1 MRPSTTNTTSVA
13 NHPGII
19 GYISQ
24 EHQGCHSQYNKTT
37 LHLSIMLFA
46 APEGTSIVKYYKVKV
61 HTKELP
67 CLDTCTDR
75 RDLEVMGQ
83 TFLQTWRFCF
93 KSLKWTSSPIWNL
106 HNWMAD
112 KDMNA
117 RLSSF
122 SDWVPVKNREDRKF
136 RCEHLIYNRYVH
148 KLRIAILIVGI
159 RYNTFFFFIHLHTQK
174 LILRISFRGKYLLM
188 ECEISI
194 QIPILIEIY
203 VCIVVYFQTCWGL
216 CVIN

>member
-159 RYNTFFFFIHLHTQK
+159 RYNTFFF
-174 LILRISFRGKYLLM
+174 
-188 ECEISI
+188 
-194 QIPILIEIY
+194 IY
-203 VCIVVYFQTCWGL
+203 TSTHSETDFENQF
-216 CVIN
+216 